1 VIAYIEAEKPTGTQL
16 IALVGHQRVDGSL
29 SPNLVDDLGSM
40 LVSDIGQSTVDELAR
55 RRFRDC
61 QPNTIV
67 RQLITPVTA
76 VLNYAAKPGRRWC
89 ERPEFERPEYDD
101 GRVRVFGWQSRKRRR
116 ASSSTRSRARGER
129 SAART
134 TSAARIGACRSIRNC
149 VLRSPTCGAS
159 TRNGRSF

>member
-55 RRFRDC
+55 RRFRGC

-76 VLNYAAKPGRRWC
+76 VLM
-89 ERPEFERPEYDD
+89 
-101 GRVRVFGWQSRKRRR
+101 GWT
-116 ASSSTRSRARGER
+116 APTRG
-129 SAART
+129 
-134 TSAARIGACRSIRNC
+134 ID
-149 VLRSPTCGAS
+149 VP
-159 TRNGRSF
+159 